1 MSGGEVKAI
10 ARSREGGLAAQM
22 YAVCSQVPVKLT
34 YRNGDVK
41 VRYMWRFRAPT
52 QADLDAVRAA
62 EEELARLRPRWEVQ
76 DLIPTEE
83 IPEGEK
89 TKEPRNMNFMRWR
102 DLFLPRQL
110 LTNVVI
116 LEEIRAA
123 QARAR
128 AELPE
133 AEAEAVSV
141 YLAFILSKVV
151 NYNSVNTFWD
161 YGRTKSRPNLLA
173 T

>member
-1 MSGGEVKAI
+1 
-10 ARSREGGLAAQM
+10 M

-83 IPEGEK
+83 VPEDMEDK
-89 TKEPRNMNFMRWR
+89 RPREYGMPHWR
-102 DLFLPRQL
+102 GPFPAPSTPD
-110 LTNVVI
+110 NVVI

-128 AELPE
+128 TELPE

-141 YLAFILSKVV
+141 YLALMLSKVV
-151 NYNSVNTFWD
+151 NYNSASIHSGIMDDSAVT
-161 YGRTKSRPNLLA
+161 RNLLA